1 MIKFYFP
8 IHLSLF
14 ICNSKKQF
22 MYYSNNYT
30 NLTVYCDTNS
40 SRKNRLLSWLN
51 LIKCTESIEI
61 TVSSDRKLNAVLT
74 DNKETLLVTLCF
86 GS

>member
-1 MIKFYFP
+1 
-8 IHLSLF
+8 
-14 ICNSKKQF
+14 

-30 NLTVYCDTNS
+30 NLTVYCDTNSSRKNRCDTNS